1 MAEQTTEQNNNPE
14 PEKSYSKEQYNGLRD
29 NFVGQINE
37 LKGQLDSLNKERE
50 ERASKDSE
58 IETQRLKANDD
69 YKAIIEKNQA
79 EYQSKEEE
87 YKANQ
92 AQLQNQFTS
101 LQQDNALVKSGITD
115 EIQILGL
122 KAKYQGT
129 DDAPDFADWLASQDL
144 VTKDTGRPSGNA
156 GNVSSKP
163 SDTLEQRLQSTDP
176 KVKTAALMEQL
187 KNSTGFNL

>member
-1 MAEQTTEQNNNPE
+1 MTESTTEQNNNPE
-14 PEKSYSKEQYNGLRD
+14 PDKSYSKEQYDGLKSNLVNEIR
-29 NFVGQINE
+29 E
-37 LKGQLDSLNKERE
+37 LKGQLDIHSKERE
-50 ERASKDSE
+50 ERAAKDSE

-79 EYQSKEEE
+79 EYQAKEDE

-92 AQLQNQFTS
+92 TQLQNQFTS

-144 VTKDTGRPSGNA
+144 VSKDNGRSSGNA
-156 GNVSSKP
+156 GNVSTKP
-163 SDTLEQRLQSTDP
+163 NDTLEQRLNSGDP
-176 KVKTAALMEQL
+176 AIKTAALMEQL
-187 KNSTGFNL
+187 KASTGF